1 MNAKERYFWDLNGH
15 LILRGVLNKKELA
28 AANAAIDACADRIS
42 PGEPNCL
49 SRGSESLQGLG
60 RPGLRGT
67 QLLNIEKPHCDIF
80 KKMLVHPDVI
90 SRLRYMCGR
99 GFRLDHGPQ
108 FIGGVKGTSG
118 HRLHGAGAP
127 HKPFVGYHHQD
138 GEPHVGGVTVSWQ
151 LTEVIE
157 GKGGFACVPGSH
169 KSNFDAPDGVTSCD
183 DHMGTVIQP
192 GAQPGDVVFF
202 MDGAQT
208 HGALPWKASHPRR
221 TVLFKFH
228 CRTSVFAPAAVSCV
242 SAKVF
247 APQTTSSQYLPVEI
261 ISLCTSKA
269 TAKTVVDVLC
279 SPSLVGW
286 EPGSPHQVGGATLG
300 SSPIKEAPTA

>member
-208 HGALPWKASHPRR
+208 HGTFPWQNDHERRSILYKFAS
-221 TVLFKFH
+221 
-228 CRTSVFAPAAVSCV
+228 RTSARTGPTGEVAP
-242 SAKVF
+242 
-247 APQTTSSQYLPVEI
+247 PTIYWDNE
-261 ISLCTSKA
+261 
-269 TAKTVVDVLC
+269 VVDDMSDEQLAVMWGPY
-279 SPSLVGW
+279 SGHGGKVPSLV
-286 EPGSPHQVGGATLG
+286 VDAAGGVK
-300 SSPIKEAPTA
+300 IEAGTDIDP